1 MQEKMIELQLLKNL
15 AEIGESASV
24 LSHEIK
30 TPITGLRHALS
41 AVGDK
46 LGVEHGVL
54 IDEFVG
60 ATGGADAGGGQRV
73 LDGDGDACQ
82 WAEGR
87 ARCASGVDGMRLGAG
102 SIGSEGDDGVDL
114 PVESLDSVEMG
125 VEQLGGANRFR
136 FEGVDD
142 GGQ

>member
-1 MQEKMIELQLLKNL
+1 M
-15 AEIGESASV
+15 
-24 LSHEIK
+24 
-30 TPITGLRHALS
+30 
-41 AVGDK
+41 
-46 LGVEHGVL
+46 
-54 IDEFVG
+54 IDEFVS
-60 ATGGADAGGGQRV
+60 ATGGADAGSGQRV

-82 WAEGR
+82 WAEGP

-125 VEQLGGANRFR
+125 IEQLGGANRFR
-136 FEGVDD
+136 FECVDD